1 MSNET
6 PRGDQRTEFIRKL
19 AEQARAED
27 PTRLI
32 TSAFVM
38 SFHGNEAVLDDPLGK
53 YLDVLGYN
61 EYLGWYAG
69 PPDQIAAHTFVNPF
83 GKPLIMSEFG
93 AGAKA
98 GLHEAKTYRFSEEYQ
113 AEVMR
118 QQFAMFAK
126 IPFLRGL
133 APWCLMDFRSPTR
146 QLPGVQD
153 EYNRKGLIS
162 SEGVKKQA
170 FDVIRDEYRKMPQ

>member
-1 MSNET
+1 LA
-6 PRGDQRTEFIRKL
+6 FLRKL
-19 AEQARAED
+19 LEQARAED
-27 PTRLI
+27 PTRLL
-32 TSAFVM
+32 TSAVVT
-38 SFHGNEAVLDDPLGK
+38 SFNNKVATLDDPLGQ

-61 EYLGWYAG
+61 EYLGWYSA
-69 PPDQIAAHTFVNPF
+69 PPNEIDSYTWKNPM

-98 GLHEAKTYRFSEEYQ
+98 GLHGAATYRFSEEYQ

-146 QLPGVQD
+146 QLPEIQD
-153 EYNRKGLIS
+153 GYNRKGLIS
-162 SEGVKKQA
+162 SEGAKKQA
-170 FDVIRDEYRKMPQ
+170 FDVVRDEYRKMPQ